1 MNQETKT
8 PHVSEE
14 KHVRLANVIRTLS
27 MDAVEKA
34 KSGHPGMPMGMADV
48 ATVLFSEFLKFDPL
62 EPKWPDRDR
71 FILSAGH
78 GSMLL
83 YSLLYLTGYPDMS
96 LEELKNFRQL
106 GAKTAG
112 HPEFGVAEGIETTT
126 GPLGQG
132 FANAVGMALAERKMQ
147 GRFGADLVDHYT
159 YCIAG
164 DGCLME
170 GVSHEAASL
179 AGHHELNKLIVFFDD
194 NGISIDGPTTLSV
207 SDDNVARFKS
217 YGWNTISID
226 GHDPAE
232 IRQALLNAKTSTK
245 PSLIAAR
252 TKIGYGSPNK
262 EGTAASHG
270 APLGPDEIA
279 LTRDSLNW
287 PYEPFIIPTE
297 ILEEWRTIGSRNSAA
312 QKAWSDRLN
321 NSEKSIRAAFTSSI
335 DAKINNSVTAALK
348 NYEAKLI
355 NEKPNVATRVASQKT
370 LEVLTPLIP
379 ELVGGS
385 ADLTGSNNTK
395 TSSHVTLDKQNPNG
409 NYLHYGVR
417 EHAMAA
423 AMNGLA
429 LHGGI
434 IPYGGTFLV
443 FTDYCRPSI
452 RLASLMGLRTIYV
465 MTHDSIGLGEDGPT
479 HQPIEHLASLRA
491 IPNLH
496 VFRPADSIETMECW
510 QLALG
515 AVNTPSII
523 ALSRQN
529 LPLLRLQAAEKN
541 LSGYGGYI
549 LRSSQKSSSDIT
561 IVATGSEVYLALE
574 AQNLLEKENIAT
586 TVVSM
591 PCCELFDMQ
600 SKSYQETV
608 IDPKSKLIV
617 VEAGIRQSWD
627 KKLSEK
633 GHFIGMD
640 GFGASAPATGLYK
653 HFNITKDA
661 IIEAAKS

>member
-8 PHVSEE
+8 QHVSEE
-14 KHVRLANVIRTLS
+14 KHIRLANVIRTLS

-112 HPEFGVAEGIETTT
+112 HPEFGLAGGIETTT

-147 GRFGADLVDHYT
+147 GRFGTDLVDHYT

-226 GHDPAE
+226 GHNPAE

-252 TKIGYGSPNK
+252 TKIGFGSPNK

-270 APLGPDEIA
+270 APLGADEIA
-279 LTRDSLNW
+279 LTRESLDW
-287 PYEPFIIPTE
+287 PYEPFTIPTE
-297 ILEEWRTIGSRNSAA
+297 VLEEWRKIGSRNSDV

-335 DAKINNSVTAALK
+335 DTKINSSVAEALK
-348 NYEAKLI
+348 IYEAKLI
-355 NEKPNVATRVASQKT
+355 NERPNVATRVASQKT

-395 TSSHVTLDKQNPNG
+395 TDSHVVLDKQNPNG

-434 IPYGGTFLV
+434 IPYGGTF
-443 FTDYCRPSI
+443 
-452 RLASLMGLRTIYV
+452 
-465 MTHDSIGLGEDGPT
+465 
-479 HQPIEHLASLRA
+479 
-491 IPNLH
+491 
-496 VFRPADSIETMECW
+496 
-510 QLALG
+510 
-515 AVNTPSII
+515 
-523 ALSRQN
+523 
-529 LPLLRLQAAEKN
+529 
-541 LSGYGGYI
+541 
-549 LRSSQKSSSDIT
+549 
-561 IVATGSEVYLALE
+561 
-574 AQNLLEKENIAT
+574 
-586 TVVSM
+586 
-591 PCCELFDMQ
+591 
-600 SKSYQETV
+600 
-608 IDPKSKLIV
+608 
-617 VEAGIRQSWD
+617 
-627 KKLSEK
+627 
-633 GHFIGMD
+633 
-640 GFGASAPATGLYK
+640 
-653 HFNITKDA
+653 
-661 IIEAAKS
+661 

>member
-8 PHVSEE
+8 HHLSEE
-14 KHVRLANVIRTLS
+14 KHIRLANAIRILS

-48 ATVLFSEFLKFDPL
+48 TTVLFSEFLKFDPMN
-62 EPKWPDRDR
+62 PKWPDRDR

-83 YSLLYLTGYPDMS
+83 YSLLYLTGYPDMN

-147 GRFGADLVDHYT
+147 GRFGAHLVDHYT

-170 GVSHEAASL
+170 GISHEAASL
-179 AGHHELNKLIVFFDD
+179 AGHHELHKLIVFFDD

-226 GHDPAE
+226 GHNPAE
-232 IRQALLNAKTSTK
+232 IRKALLNAKKSSK
-245 PSLIAAR
+245 PSLIAAK

-270 APLGPDEIA
+270 APLGSDEIA
-279 LTRDSLNW
+279 LTRDSLDW

-297 ILEEWRTIGSRNSAA
+297 VLEEWRSIGSRNSDV
-312 QKAWSDRLN
+312 QKAWSNRLN
-321 NSEKSIRAAFTSSI
+321 NSEKSISTAFTSSI
-335 DAKINNSVTAALK
+335 DAKINNSVTKALK

-355 NEKPNVATRVASQKT
+355 DEKPIVATRVASQKT

-395 TSSHVTLDKQNPNG
+395 TGSHFVIDKNNPDG

-510 QLALG
+510 QLALN
-515 AVNTPSII
+515 AADTPSII

-529 LPLLRLQAAEKN
+529 LPLVRLQVAEKN
-541 LSGYGGYI
+541 LSGYGG
-549 LRSSQKSSSDIT
+549 
-561 IVATGSEVYLALE
+561 G
-574 AQNLLEKENIAT
+574 N
-586 TVVSM
+586 
-591 PCCELFDMQ
+591 F
-600 SKSYQETV
+600 
-608 IDPKSKLIV
+608 
-617 VEAGIRQSWD
+617 
-627 KKLSEK
+627 
-633 GHFIGMD
+633 
-640 GFGASAPATGLYK
+640 
-653 HFNITKDA
+653 
-661 IIEAAKS
+661 